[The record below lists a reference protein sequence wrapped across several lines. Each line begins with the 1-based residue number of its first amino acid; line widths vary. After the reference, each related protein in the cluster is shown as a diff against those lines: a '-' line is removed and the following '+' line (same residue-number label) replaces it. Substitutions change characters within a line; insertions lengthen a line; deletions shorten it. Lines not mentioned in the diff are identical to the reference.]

1 MSNGT
6 DSSPPHSL
14 GKGKGKDEHESR
26 KGEETPV
33 RKSQKEMTKAERR
46 ALQEKQRAEKEAM
59 KANSA
64 QQKAKGG
71 SANAAKPTPTKP
83 MVNATPQPKTK
94 SINSKED
101 KKPKQLGLFAHL
113 EESKGPSGVTAPKE
127 LHPAIMSLGL
137 QFSEFQISGSN
148 ARALAT
154 LNAFKKVIRDYQTP
168 PHTTLT
174 RNLQHY
180 LNPQIAYLVNMRP
193 LSVSMGN
200 AIRYLKYEISILS
213 IDLPD
218 EDAKALLIERIDQ
231 FIRDRITVA
240 DKMIVDFGLNKI
252 QNNDVILT
260 YACSSIVQS
269 LLLEA
274 HTKGI
279 SFRVIVVD
287 SRPKLEGIT
296 LMKRLTQAGI
306 KCTYVLINAVGFVIK
321 EVSKVFLGAHGM
333 FSNGA
338 MLSRAGTAIVA
349 MMANHQKIPV
359 IVCCETYKFSDRVQL
374 DSFVYNEIGDVEEVA
389 SADRPSASGNIKPTR
404 TQHSTLSDWK
414 AIPDLRLLNLLYDLT
429 PSEFITVVIS
439 EVGMIPCTSVP
450 VVLREY
456 RPMVQ

>member
-1 MSNGT
+1 MSN
-6 DSSPPHSL
+6 DKEFSSPIKAKESL
-14 GKGKGKDEHESR
+14 PGKGKEGHQKNDDASA
-26 KGEETPV
+26 
-33 RKSQKEMTKAERR
+33 RKSQKDMSKAERR

-59 KANSA
+59 KQSA
-64 QQKAKGG
+64 AGTSQKSK
-71 SANAAKPTPTKP
+71 SSSTKP
-83 MVNATPQPKTK
+83 AVAVVPPSKTI
-94 SINSKED
+94 SVSSKED
-101 KKPKQLGLFAHL
+101 KRPKQLGLFAHL
-113 EESKGPSGVTAPKE
+113 EESTGPLKGPAPKD
-127 LHPAIMSLGL
+127 LHPAIMILGL
-137 QFSEFQISGSN
+137 KFSEFQISGSN
-148 ARALAT
+148 ARAVAT
-154 LNAFKKVIRDYQTP
+154 LNAFKKVIQDYQTP

-180 LNPQIAYLVNMRP
+180 LNPQIAYLVSMRP

-218 EDAKALLIERIDQ
+218 EDAKSLLVERIDQ

-240 DKMIVDFGLNKI
+240 DKMIIDFGLQKI
-252 QNNDVILT
+252 QDDDVILV
-260 YACSSIVQS
+260 YACSSIIQN
-269 LLLEA
+269 LLIEA
-274 HTKGI
+274 HAKGI

-287 SRPKLEGIT
+287 SRPKFEGIT
-296 LMKRLTQAGI
+296 LMKRLVQAGI
-306 KCTYVLINAVGFVIK
+306 KCTYVLINAIGFVIK

-338 MLSRAGTAIVA
+338 LLSRAGTAIVA
-349 MMANHQKIPV
+349 MMASHQKIPV

-374 DSFVYNEIGDVEEVA
+374 DSFVYNEIGSIEEVA
-389 SADRPSASGNIKPTR
+389 STNRPSATSNGKPPR
-404 TQHSTLSDWK
+404 DQNSILADWK
-414 AIPDLRLLNLLYDLT
+414 SIPDLRLLNLIYDLT

>member
-1 MSNGT
+1 MSSNKEIST
-6 DSSPPHSL
+6 PTKQKTKESLESSQH
-14 GKGKGKDEHESR
+14 GESS
-26 KGEETPV
+26 V
-33 RKSQKEMTKAERR
+33 RKPQREMTKAERR
-46 ALQEKQRAEKEAM
+46 AQQG
-59 KANSA
+59 
-64 QQKAKGG
+64 QKAKGG
-71 SANAAKPTPTKP
+71 APKTTPSKPT
-83 MVNATPQPKTK
+83 VTPQPQTK
-94 SINSKED
+94 SVSSKED

-113 EESKGPSGVTAPKE
+113 EEPKGPLGTQIPKE
-127 LHPAIMSLGL
+127 LHPAILSLGL
-137 QFSEFQISGSN
+137 QFSEFKISGSN
-148 ARALAT
+148 SRALAT
-154 LNAFKKVIRDYQTP
+154 LNAFKKVIQDYQTP

-180 LNPQIAYLVNMRP
+180 LNPQIAYLVSMRP

-218 EDAKALLIERIDQ
+218 EDAKTLLIERIDQ

-240 DKMIVDFGLNKI
+240 DKMIIDFGLQKI
-252 QNNDVILT
+252 QNGDVILT
-260 YACSSIVQS
+260 YACSSIIQN

-274 HTKGI
+274 HAKGI
-279 SFRVIVVD
+279 AFRVIVVD
-287 SRPKLEGIT
+287 SRPKFEGIT
-296 LMKRLTQAGI
+296 LMKRLAQAGI
-306 KCTYVLINAVGFVIK
+306 QCTYVLINAIGFVIK

-338 MLSRAGTAIVA
+338 LLSRSGTAIVA

-374 DSFVYNEIGDVEEVA
+374 DSFVYNEIGSVEEIA
-389 SADRPSASGNIKPTR
+389 STDRPSASANAKPCR
-404 TQHSTLSDWK
+404 TQNSALADWK
-414 AIPDLRLLNLLYDLT
+414 SISDLKLLNLLYDLT

-456 RPMVQ
+456 R

>member
-1 MSNGT
+1 MSNDKEIST
-6 DSSPPHSL
+6 PTKSRDSLPN
-14 GKGKGKDEHESR
+14 KGN
-26 KGEETPV
+26 ETPHNDDSGA

-59 KANSA
+59 KQSSSSSA
-64 QQKAKGG
+64 QKAKGG
-71 SANAAKPTPTKP
+71 SHSSAKTIPSKPT
-83 MVNATPQPKTK
+83 VTPQPQTK
-94 SINSKED
+94 SISSKED

-113 EESKGPSGVTAPKE
+113 EEPKGPLGTQIPKE
-127 LHPAIMSLGL
+127 LHPAILSLGL

-148 ARALAT
+148 ARAIAT
-154 LNAFKKVIRDYQTP
+154 LNAFKKVIQDYQTP
-168 PHTTLT
+168 PHTTFT

-180 LNPQIAYLVNMRP
+180 LNPQIAYLVSMRP

-218 EDAKALLIERIDQ
+218 EDAKELLIERIDQ

-240 DKMIVDFGLNKI
+240 DKMIVDFGLQKI
-252 QNNDVILT
+252 QNGDVILT
-260 YACSSIVQS
+260 YACSSIIQS

-274 HTKGI
+274 HAKGI
-279 SFRVIVVD
+279 DFRVIVVD
-287 SRPKLEGIT
+287 SRPKFEGIT
-296 LMKRLTQAGI
+296 LMKRLVHAGI
-306 KCTYVLINAVGFVIK
+306 KCTYVLINAIGFVIK

-338 MLSRAGTAIVA
+338 LLSRSGTAIVA
-349 MMANHQKIPV
+349 MMAHHQKIPV

-389 SADRPSASGNIKPTR
+389 STDRPSATANVSPIR
-404 TQHSTLSDWK
+404 TQNSALVDWK
-414 AIPDLRLLNLLYDLT
+414 SIPDLKLLNLLYDLT